1 MSILIVGKN
10 ATDNKKRVMEDFKMN
25 RFKKISLTALT
36 AMSLMGAILIVLPQ
50 SVGATTDGIDTT
62 VVDEK
67 WGKPT
72 FIYGGGLSESQI
84 TETEELLGIENP
96 DNVAISSVSGQD
108 LIDYLGEGSGNT
120 ASMISSVMVQKQD
133 TGEGVDVEIVNP
145 ENISQITQ
153 DQYANAAI
161 TAGVSD
167 VKIEVASVSKVT
179 GESALTGIYKA
190 FDVNGEELDQE
201 RMAVAQD
208 ELETTNE
215 IAQENV
221 EDEAF
226 DTAKFDQ
233 AIIDIKQS
241 LADLKE
247 QQGELATK
255 EDVERIIN
263 EALEKNNLENAVS
276 QEQIDRLMALFEK
289 YQQTSAIDSA
299 EVKKQLSNL
308 SNTVQDKFG
317 DALQQAE
324 DSGLVDKVGNFF
336 SQIWDA
342 IVGLFK

>member
-1 MSILIVGKN
+1 
-10 ATDNKKRVMEDFKMN
+10 MEDLKMN
-25 RFKKISLTALT
+25 QFEKMSLTALT
-36 AMSLMGAILIVLPQ
+36 TMALMGATVVALPQ
-50 SVGATTDGIDTT
+50 SASATTSGIDTT

-72 FIYGGGLSESQI
+72 FIYGGGLSDNQV
-84 TETEELLGIENP
+84 TETEELLGIKNP
-96 DNVAISSVSGQD
+96 ENVAVDSVSGQD
-108 LIDYLGEGSGNT
+108 LINYLGEGSGNT
-120 ASMISSVMVQKQD
+120 SSMISSVLVQKQD
-133 TGEGVDVEIVNP
+133 AGEGVDVEIVTP

-161 TAGVSD
+161 TAGVND
-167 VKIEVASVSKVT
+167 VKIEVASISNVT

-201 RMAVAQD
+201 RMEVAQD

-215 IAQENV
+215 IAQENAGDQ
-221 EDEAF
+221 EF

-263 EALEKNNLENAVS
+263 EALEKNNLENAVT
-276 QEQIDRLMALFEK
+276 QDQIDQLMALFEK

-299 EVKKQLSNL
+299 EVKEQLNNL

>member
-1 MSILIVGKN
+1 
-10 ATDNKKRVMEDFKMN
+10 MEDLEMN
-25 RFKKISLTALT
+25 QFKKISITTLT
-36 AMSLMGAILIVLPQ
+36 AMSLIGASLAVLPQ
-50 SVGATTDGIDTT
+50 SASATTNGIDTT

-72 FIYGGGLSESQI
+72 VIYGGGLSESQI
-84 TETEELLGIENP
+84 TETEKLLGIENP
-96 DNVAISSVSGQD
+96 ENVAAGSVTGQD
-108 LIDYLGEGSGNT
+108 LINYLGDGSGNT
-120 ASMISSVMVQKQD
+120 SSMISSVLVQKQD
-133 TGEGVDVEIVNP
+133 SGEGVDVEIVTP

-161 TAGVSD
+161 TAGVKD
-167 VKIEVASVSKVT
+167 VKIVVASISKVT
-179 GESALTGIYKA
+179 GESALSGIYKA

-201 RMAVAQD
+201 RMEVAQD

-215 IAQENV
+215 IAQENAGN
-221 EDEAF
+221 EEF

-233 AIIDIKQS
+233 AIIEIKQS

-263 EALEKNNLENAVS
+263 EALEKNNLQNAVT
-276 QEQIDRLMALFEK
+276 QDQIDQLIALFEK

-299 EVKKQLSNL
+299 EVKEQLKNL

-336 SQIWDA
+336 SQIWNA
-342 IVGLFK
+342 IVGLFN

>member
-1 MSILIVGKN
+1 MNQL
-10 ATDNKKRVMEDFKMN
+10 KKM
-25 RFKKISLTALT
+25 SLTALT
-36 AMSLMGAILIVLPQ
+36 AMSLLGATLIVLPQ
-50 SVGATTDGIDTT
+50 SAGATTDGIDTT

-84 TETEELLGIENP
+84 TETEALLEINDPE
-96 DNVAISSVSGQD
+96 NVAIDSVSGQD
-108 LIDYLGEGSGNT
+108 LVDYLGEGSGNT
-120 ASMISSVMVQKQD
+120 SSMISSVLVQKQD
-133 TGEGVDVEIVNP
+133 VGDGVDVEIVTP

-161 TAGVSD
+161 TAGVND
-167 VKIEVASVSKVT
+167 VKIEVASVRKVT

-255 EDVERIIN
+255 EDVQRIIN
-263 EALEKNNLENAVS
+263 EALEKNNLQDAVT
-276 QEQIDRLMALFEK
+276 QDQIDRLMALFEK

-299 EVKKQLSNL
+299 QVKEQLSNL

-324 DSGLVDKVGNFF
+324 DSGLLDKIGNFF
-336 SQIWDA
+336 SQIWAA
-342 IVGLFK
+342 IKGLFE

>member
-1 MSILIVGKN
+1 
-10 ATDNKKRVMEDFKMN
+10 MEDLEMN
-25 RFKKISLTALT
+25 QFKKISITTLT
-36 AMSLMGAILIVLPQ
+36 AMSLIGASLAVLPQ
-50 SVGATTDGIDTT
+50 PASATTNGIDTT

-72 FIYGGGLSESQI
+72 VIYGGGLSESQI
-84 TETEELLGIENP
+84 TETEKLLGIENP
-96 DNVAISSVSGQD
+96 ENVAAGSVTGQD
-108 LIDYLGEGSGNT
+108 LINYLGDGSGNT
-120 ASMISSVMVQKQD
+120 SSMISSVLVQKQD
-133 TGEGVDVEIVNP
+133 SGEGVDVEIVTP

-161 TAGVSD
+161 TAGVKD
-167 VKIEVASVSKVT
+167 VKIVVASISKVT
-179 GESALTGIYKA
+179 GESALSGIYKA

-201 RMAVAQD
+201 RMEVAQD

-215 IAQENV
+215 IAQENAGN
-221 EDEAF
+221 EEF

-233 AIIDIKQS
+233 AIIEIKQS

-263 EALEKNNLENAVS
+263 EALEKNNLQNAVT
-276 QEQIDRLMALFEK
+276 QDQIDQLMALFEK

-299 EVKKQLSNL
+299 EVKEQLKNL

-336 SQIWDA
+336 SQIWNA
-342 IVGLFK
+342 IVGLFN

>member
-1 MSILIVGKN
+1 M
-10 ATDNKKRVMEDFKMN
+10 TQ
-25 RFKKISLTALT
+25 FKKIGLTAL
-36 AMSLMGAILIVLPQ
+36 ASMSLLGASLLIMPQ
-50 SVGATTDGIDTT
+50 SASATTNGIDTT

-72 FIYGGGLSESQI
+72 FIYGGGLSENQI
-84 TETEELLGIENP
+84 TETEDLLGIENP
-96 DNVAISSVSGQD
+96 ENVAVGSVTGQD
-108 LIDYLGEGSGNT
+108 LINYLGDGSGNT
-120 ASMISSVMVQKQD
+120 SSMISSVLVQKQD
-133 TGEGVDVEIVNP
+133 AGEGVDVEIVTP

-161 TAGVSD
+161 TAGVTD

-201 RMAVAQD
+201 RMEVAQD
-208 ELETTNE
+208 ELETTND
-215 IAQENV
+215 IAQEN
-221 EDEAF
+221 EGNEEF

-241 LADLKE
+241 LAELKE

-263 EALEKNNLENAVS
+263 EALEKNNLQNAVT
-276 QEQIDRLMALFEK
+276 QDQIDQLMALFEK

-299 EVKKQLSNL
+299 EVKEQLKNL
-308 SNTVQDKFG
+308 SETVQNRFG
-317 DALQQAE
+317 DALKQAE

-336 SQIWDA
+336 SQIWNA
-342 IVGLFK
+342 IVGLFN

>member
-1 MSILIVGKN
+1 
-10 ATDNKKRVMEDFKMN
+10 MEDLEMN
-25 RFKKISLTALT
+25 QFKKISITTLT
-36 AMSLMGAILIVLPQ
+36 AMSLIGASLAVLPQ
-50 SVGATTDGIDTT
+50 SASATTNGIDTT

-72 FIYGGGLSESQI
+72 VIYGGGLSESQI
-84 TETEELLGIENP
+84 TETEKLLGIENP
-96 DNVAISSVSGQD
+96 ENVAAGSVTGQD
-108 LIDYLGEGSGNT
+108 LINYLGDGSGNT
-120 ASMISSVMVQKQD
+120 SSMISSVLVQKQD
-133 TGEGVDVEIVNP
+133 SGEGVDVEIVTP
-145 ENISQITQ
+145 ENIRQITQ

-161 TAGVSD
+161 TAGVKD
-167 VKIEVASVSKVT
+167 VKIVVASISKVT
-179 GESALTGIYKA
+179 GESALSGIYKA

-201 RMAVAQD
+201 RMEVAQD

-215 IAQENV
+215 IAQENAGN
-221 EDEAF
+221 EEF

-233 AIIDIKQS
+233 AIIEIKQS

-263 EALEKNNLENAVS
+263 EALEKNNLQNAVT
-276 QEQIDRLMALFEK
+276 QDQIDQLMALFEK

-299 EVKKQLSNL
+299 EVKEQLKNL

-336 SQIWDA
+336 SQIWNA
-342 IVGLFK
+342 IVGLFN

>member
-1 MSILIVGKN
+1 
-10 ATDNKKRVMEDFKMN
+10 MEDLEMN
-25 RFKKISLTALT
+25 QFKKISITTLT
-36 AMSLMGAILIVLPQ
+36 AMSLIGASLAVLPQ
-50 SVGATTDGIDTT
+50 SASATTNGIDTT

-72 FIYGGGLSESQI
+72 VIYGGGLSESQI
-84 TETEELLGIENP
+84 TETEKLLGIENP
-96 DNVAISSVSGQD
+96 ENVAAGSVTGQD
-108 LIDYLGEGSGNT
+108 LINYLGDGSGNT
-120 ASMISSVMVQKQD
+120 SSMISSVLVQKQD
-133 TGEGVDVEIVNP
+133 SGEGVDVEIVTP

-161 TAGVSD
+161 TAGVKD
-167 VKIEVASVSKVT
+167 VKIVVASISKVT
-179 GESALTGIYKA
+179 GESALSGIYKA

-201 RMAVAQD
+201 RMEVAQD

-215 IAQENV
+215 IAQENAGN
-221 EDEAF
+221 EEF

-233 AIIDIKQS
+233 AIIEIKQS

-263 EALEKNNLENAVS
+263 EALEKNNLQNAVT
-276 QEQIDRLMALFEK
+276 QDQIDQLMALFEK

-299 EVKKQLSNL
+299 EVKEQLKNL

-336 SQIWDA
+336 SQIWNA
-342 IVGLFK
+342 IVGLFN

>member
-1 MSILIVGKN
+1 MDQL
-10 ATDNKKRVMEDFKMN
+10 KKM
-25 RFKKISLTALT
+25 SLTALT
-36 AMSLMGAILIVLPQ
+36 AMSLLGATLVAWPQ
-50 SVGATTDGIDTT
+50 SADATTDGIDTT

-84 TETEELLGIENP
+84 TETEALMKITNP
-96 DNVAISSVSGQD
+96 ENVAIDSVSGQD
-108 LIDYLGEGSGNT
+108 LIDYLGDGSGNT
-120 ASMISSVMVQKQD
+120 ASMISSVLVQKQD
-133 TGEGVDVEIVNP
+133 AGEGVDVEIVTP

-161 TAGVSD
+161 TAGVND

-221 EDEAF
+221 KDEAF

-255 EDVERIIN
+255 EDVQRIIN
-263 EALEKNNLENAVS
+263 EALEKNNLQDTVT
-276 QEQIDRLMALFEK
+276 QDQIDRLMALFEK

-299 EVKKQLSNL
+299 QVKEQLSNL

-324 DSGLVDKVGNFF
+324 DSGLLDKISNFF
-336 SQIWDA
+336 SQIWVA
-342 IVGLFK
+342 IKGLFE

>member
-1 MSILIVGKN
+1 
-10 ATDNKKRVMEDFKMN
+10 MEVLEMN
-25 RFKKISLTALT
+25 QFKKISITTLT
-36 AMSLMGAILIVLPQ
+36 AMSLMGASLAVLPQ
-50 SVGATTDGIDTT
+50 SASATTNGIDTT

-84 TETEELLGIENP
+84 TETEKLLGIENP
-96 DNVAISSVSGQD
+96 ENVATGSVSGQD
-108 LIDYLGEGSGNT
+108 LINYLGDGSGNT
-120 ASMISSVMVQKQD
+120 SSMISSVLVQKQD
-133 TGEGVDVEIVNP
+133 TGEGVNVEIVTP

-161 TAGVSD
+161 TAGVND
-167 VKIEVASVSKVT
+167 VKIVVASVSKVT
-179 GESALTGIYKA
+179 GESALSGIYKA

-201 RMAVAQD
+201 RMEVAQD

-215 IAQENV
+215 IAQENAGN
-221 EDEAF
+221 EEF

-263 EALEKNNLENAVS
+263 EALEKNNLQNAVT
-276 QEQIDRLMALFEK
+276 QDQINQLMALFEK

-299 EVKKQLSNL
+299 EVKEQLKNL
-308 SNTVQDKFG
+308 SDAVQDKFG
-317 DALQQAE
+317 DALKQAE
-324 DSGLVDKVGNFF
+324 DSGMLDKVGNFF
-336 SQIWDA
+336 KQIWDA
-342 IVGLFK
+342 IVGLFN

>member
-1 MSILIVGKN
+1 
-10 ATDNKKRVMEDFKMN
+10 MN
-25 RFKKISLTALT
+25 QFKKISITTLTAI
-36 AMSLMGAILIVLPQ
+36 SLIGASLAVLPQ
-50 SVGATTDGIDTT
+50 SASATTNGIDTM

-72 FIYGGGLSESQI
+72 VIYGGGLSESQI
-84 TETEELLGIENP
+84 TETEKLLGIENP
-96 DNVAISSVSGQD
+96 ENVAAGSVTGQD
-108 LIDYLGEGSGNT
+108 LINYLGDGSGNT
-120 ASMISSVMVQKQD
+120 SSMISSVLVQKQD
-133 TGEGVDVEIVNP
+133 SGEGVDVEIVTP

-161 TAGVSD
+161 TAGVKD
-167 VKIEVASVSKVT
+167 VKIVVASISKVT
-179 GESALTGIYKA
+179 GESALSGIYKA

-201 RMAVAQD
+201 RMEVAQD

-215 IAQENV
+215 IAQENAGN
-221 EDEAF
+221 EEF

-233 AIIDIKQS
+233 AIIEIKQS

-263 EALEKNNLENAVS
+263 EALEKNNLQNAVT
-276 QEQIDRLMALFEK
+276 QDQIDQLMALFEK

-299 EVKKQLSNL
+299 EVKEQLKNL

-336 SQIWDA
+336 SQIWNA
-342 IVGLFK
+342 IVGLFN

>member
-1 MSILIVGKN
+1 
-10 ATDNKKRVMEDFKMN
+10 MEGFKMTQ
-25 RFKKISLTALT
+25 FKKIGLTAL
-36 AMSLMGAILIVLPQ
+36 ASMSLLGASLLIMPQ
-50 SVGATTDGIDTT
+50 SASATTNGIDTT

-72 FIYGGGLSESQI
+72 FIYGGGLSENQI
-84 TETEELLGIENP
+84 TETEDLLGIENP
-96 DNVAISSVSGQD
+96 ENVAVGSVTGQD
-108 LIDYLGEGSGNT
+108 LINYLGDGSGNT
-120 ASMISSVMVQKQD
+120 SSMISSVLVQKQD
-133 TGEGVDVEIVNP
+133 AGEGVDVEIVTP

-161 TAGVSD
+161 TAGVTD

-201 RMAVAQD
+201 RMEVAQD
-208 ELETTNE
+208 ELETTND
-215 IAQENV
+215 IAQEN
-221 EDEAF
+221 EGNEEF

-241 LADLKE
+241 LAELKE

-263 EALEKNNLENAVS
+263 EALEKNNLQNAVT
-276 QEQIDRLMALFEK
+276 QDQIDQLMALFEK

-299 EVKKQLSNL
+299 EVKEQLKNL
-308 SNTVQDKFG
+308 SETVQNRFG
-317 DALQQAE
+317 DALKQAE

-336 SQIWDA
+336 SQIWNA
-342 IVGLFK
+342 IVGLFN

>member
-1 MSILIVGKN
+1 
-10 ATDNKKRVMEDFKMN
+10 MEDLEMN
-25 RFKKISLTALT
+25 QFKKISITTLT
-36 AMSLMGAILIVLPQ
+36 AMSLIGASLAVLPQ
-50 SVGATTDGIDTT
+50 SASATTNGIDTT

-72 FIYGGGLSESQI
+72 VIYGGGLSESQI
-84 TETEELLGIENP
+84 TETEKLLGIENP
-96 DNVAISSVSGQD
+96 ENVAAGSVTGQD
-108 LIDYLGEGSGNT
+108 LINYLGDGSGNT
-120 ASMISSVMVQKQD
+120 SSMISSVLVQKQD
-133 TGEGVDVEIVNP
+133 SGEGVDVEIVTP

-161 TAGVSD
+161 TAGVKD
-167 VKIEVASVSKVT
+167 VKIVVASISKVT
-179 GESALTGIYKA
+179 GESALSGIYKA

-201 RMAVAQD
+201 RMEVAQD

-215 IAQENV
+215 IAQENAGN
-221 EDEAF
+221 EEF

-233 AIIDIKQS
+233 AIIEIKQS

-263 EALEKNNLENAVS
+263 EALEKNNLQNAVT
-276 QEQIDRLMALFEK
+276 QDQIDQLMALFEK

-299 EVKKQLSNL
+299 EVKEQLKNL
-308 SNTVQDKFG
+308 SNTVKDKFG

-336 SQIWDA
+336 SQIWNA
-342 IVGLFK
+342 IVGLFN